1 MVYKHPIA
9 GKQTTTNLLTKK
21 WLPFLDLFFKS
32 ICRRNFLNT
41 MRIHDFSLTAQTLKT
56 FSWSHMEEDFN
67 WVFKV
72 VQNERFHFQEWP
84 KIKIFPHDI
93 IYISFPYNITPE
105 SSKEVIKR
113 KENVILGILFDL
125 TPNSLI
131 QNSKKW
137 LEHSIENC
145 YFDLGS
151 ERVYWFWITLLCDLF
166 KRSLHFPSK

>member
-9 GKQTTTNLLTKK
+9 GKQTTTSLLTKK

-41 MRIHDFSLTAQTLKT
+41 MCIESVSQFMTSLSQPKLLKLFLKPHGRRFQLGVQSGPEWTFSLPGVTKNKNLSPRYHTVT
-56 FSWSHMEEDFN
+56 
-67 WVFKV
+67 
-72 VQNERFHFQEWP
+72 
-84 KIKIFPHDI
+84 
-93 IYISFPYNITPE
+93 
-105 SSKEVIKR
+105 SKEVIKR

-125 TPNSLI
+125 TPNSLS

-137 LEHSIENC
+137 REHSIENC

-151 ERVYWFWITLLCDLF
+151 ERVYWFWITLLCDLS